1 MKWMFFDVCSY
12 VWLYNIHHT
21 FIKYI
26 VLLLFDNNNIDRSK
40 KGANGKNV
48 EKWEN
53 KSCIVRIVYD
63 VL

>member
-1 MKWMFFDVCSY
+1 MVVQYPSY
-12 VWLYNIHHT
+12 FY
-21 FIKYI
+21 KYSYSFVI
-26 VLLLFDNNNIDRSK
+26 IRYSIISIIDRSK

>member
-1 MKWMFFDVCSY
+1 MVVQYPSY
-12 VWLYNIHHT
+12 TYINSYSFVIIRYSI
-21 FIKYI
+21 YI
-26 VLLLFDNNNIDRSK
+26 VDRSK
-40 KGANGKNV
+40 KGANGNNM

>member
-21 FIKYI
+21 FINVYSFVI
-26 VLLLFDNNNIDRSK
+26 IRYSIDDRSK